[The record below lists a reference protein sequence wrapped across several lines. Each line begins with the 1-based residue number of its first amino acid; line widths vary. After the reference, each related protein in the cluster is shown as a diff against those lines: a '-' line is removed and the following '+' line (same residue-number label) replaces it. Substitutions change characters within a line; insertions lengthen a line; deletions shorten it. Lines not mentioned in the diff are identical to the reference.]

1 MAKDTANASGYTP
14 KALSKRKR
22 NNNTGVFSMPSAGSV
37 LLTSV
42 ACLLVLSLI
51 MVASASIPFANM
63 HDMDQL
69 FFFKHQLMYMG
80 LGVVAAFIVYK
91 MRLRWMYDMLSLA
104 LALLLVFILLLV
116 TLTLGDEING
126 SKRWIEI
133 GSFNFQVAELAK
145 LVLVM
150 FTADFVVRRG
160 NEVRRGYGGI
170 FRMGLVL
177 MVLVGLLLS
186 QPDFGSSVIIIGVI
200 LAIFFVAGAPWSQS
214 GLLLFFVLLGGA
226 YAVMFQEY
234 RMTRVTSF
242 FDPFDDIQGSDYQL
256 ARSLIAFG
264 RGQVTGV
271 GYGESVQKL
280 AHLPEAHTDFL
291 LAITGE
297 ELGLVGVLTVIVLEA
312 VMIASAMRISYIAL
326 KNRQMRLSYTAF
338 GFAVIF
344 IGQAIINTGMNMGL
358 MPTKG
363 LTLPFFSYGGSSM
376 LISLVMVGLLLNIH
390 KRTNQIPTDQCRH
403 Y

>member
-14 KALSKRKR
+14 NALSKRKQ
-22 NNNTGVFSMPSAGSV
+22 NSTGVLSMPSAGSV
-37 LLTSV
+37 LITSV
-42 ACLLVLSLI
+42 SCLMVLSLI

-63 HDMDQL
+63 HDIKQL
-69 FFFKHQLMYMG
+69 YFFEHQLMYMG
-80 LGVVAAFIVYK
+80 LGLIAGFMAYK
-91 MRLRWMYDMLSLA
+91 VRLLWLYDMFTLVSA
-104 LALLLVFILLLV
+104 LLIVIALLLATLLF
-116 TLTLGDEING
+116 GDAING

-133 GSFNFQVAELAK
+133 GPFNFQVAELAK
-145 LVLVM
+145 LVMVM

-160 NEVRRGYGGI
+160 TEVRHGYGGI
-170 FRMGLVL
+170 FRMGALVT
-177 MVLVGLLLS
+177 VLVGLFLS
-186 QPDFGSSVIIIGVI
+186 QPDFGSLVIIIGVI

-214 GLLLFFVLLGGA
+214 GFLLLFGLVGAA

-234 RMTRVTSF
+234 RMTRATSF
-242 FDPFDDIQGSDYQL
+242 LDPFDDIQGSDYQL

-264 RGQVTGV
+264 RGEMTGV

-291 LAITGE
+291 LAITAE
-297 ELGLVGVLTVIVLEA
+297 ELGFVGVITILALEA
-312 VMIASAMRISYIAL
+312 LVVASAMRISYIAL

-344 IGQAIINTGMNMGL
+344 IGQGVINAGMNMGL

-376 LISLVMVGLLLNIH
+376 LISLIMVGILLNIH
-390 KRTNQIPTDQCRH
+390 KKTSQIPTAQCRH

>member
-1 MAKDTANASGYTP
+1 MAKNTANASGYTSN
-14 KALSKRKR
+14 ALSKRKI
-22 NNNTGVFSMPSAGSV
+22 NNTGIFSMPSAGSV
-37 LLTSV
+37 LLASV
-42 ACLLVLSLI
+42 SCLMVLSLV

-69 FFFKHQLMYMG
+69 YFFKHQLMYMSMG
-80 LGVVAAFIVYK
+80 LVAGFMAYK
-91 MRLRWMYDMLSLA
+91 IRLLWMYDMLSLA
-104 LALLLVFILLLV
+104 SALMMVILLLIA
-116 TLTLGDEING
+116 TLLFGDAING

-145 LVLVM
+145 LVMVM
-150 FTADFVVRRG
+150 FTADYVVRRG
-160 NEVRRGYGGI
+160 NEVRQGYGGI
-170 FRMGLVL
+170 FRMGLLVT
-177 MVLVGLLLS
+177 VLVGLFLS
-186 QPDFGSSVIIIGVI
+186 QPDFGSLVIIIGVI

-214 GLLLFFVLLGGA
+214 VFLLIAGCIGAA

-234 RMTRVTSF
+234 RMTRATSF
-242 FDPFDDIQGSDYQL
+242 WDPFDDIQGSDYQL

-264 RGQVTGV
+264 RGEVTGV

-291 LAITGE
+291 LAITAE
-297 ELGLVGVLTVIVLEA
+297 ELGLIGVLTVLILEA
-312 VMIASAMRISYIAL
+312 LIIISAMRISYIAL

-344 IGQAIINTGMNMGL
+344 IGQTIINAGMNMGL

-363 LTLPFFSYGGSSM
+363 LTLPLMSYGGSAVIVM
-376 LISLVMVGLLLNIH
+376 LCCMAILVRIDYENRRK
-390 KRTNQIPTDQCRH
+390 KRG
-403 Y
+403 YEVE

>member
-1 MAKDTANASGYTP
+1 MAKNTANASGYTSN
-14 KALSKRKR
+14 ALSKRKI
-22 NNNTGVFSMPSAGSV
+22 NNTGIFSMPSAGSV
-37 LLTSV
+37 LLASV
-42 ACLLVLSLI
+42 SCLMVLSLV

-69 FFFKHQLMYMG
+69 YFFKHQLMYMSMG
-80 LGVVAAFIVYK
+80 LVAGFMAYK
-91 MRLRWMYDMLSLA
+91 IRLLWMYDMLSLA
-104 LALLLVFILLLV
+104 SALMMVILLLIA
-116 TLTLGDEING
+116 TLLFGDAING

-145 LVLVM
+145 LVMVM
-150 FTADFVVRRG
+150 FTADYVVRRG
-160 NEVRRGYGGI
+160 NEVRQGYGGI
-170 FRMGLVL
+170 FRMGLLVT
-177 MVLVGLLLS
+177 VLVGLFLS
-186 QPDFGSSVIIIGVI
+186 QPDFGSLVIIIGVI

-214 GLLLFFVLLGGA
+214 VFLLIAGCIGAA

-234 RMTRVTSF
+234 RMTRATSF
-242 FDPFDDIQGSDYQL
+242 WDPFDDIQGSDYQL

-264 RGQVTGV
+264 RGEVTGV

-291 LAITGE
+291 LAITAE
-297 ELGLVGVLTVIVLEA
+297 ELGLIGVLTVVILEA
-312 VMIASAMRISYIAL
+312 LIIISAMRISYIAL

-344 IGQAIINTGMNMGL
+344 IGQTIINAGMNMGL

-376 LISLVMVGLLLNIH
+376 LVSLMMVGILLNIH
-390 KRTNQIPTDQCRH
+390 KHTSQIPNNQCR
-403 Y
+403 YY

>member
-1 MAKDTANASGYTP
+1 MAKDTAKASGYTP
-14 KALSKRKR
+14 NALSKRKQ
-22 NNNTGVFSMPSAGSV
+22 NSTGIFSTPSAGSV
-37 LLTSV
+37 LLVSV
-42 ACLLVLSLI
+42 ACLMVLSLI

-63 HDMDQL
+63 HDIAPL
-69 FFFKHQLMYMG
+69 YFFKHQLMYMG
-80 LGVVAAFIVYK
+80 MGLVAAFMAYK
-91 MRLRWMYDMLSLA
+91 VRLLWMYDMLSLA
-104 LALLLVFILLLV
+104 SALMIVILLLIA
-116 TLTLGDEING
+116 TLLFGDAING

-145 LVLVM
+145 LVMVM

-160 NEVRRGYGGI
+160 TEVRQGYGGI
-170 FRMGLVL
+170 LRMGAVVT
-177 MVLVGLLLS
+177 VLVGLFLS
-186 QPDFGSSVIIIGVI
+186 QPDFGSLVIIIGVI

-214 GLLLFFVLLGGA
+214 GILLIAGCIGGA

-234 RMTRVTSF
+234 RMTRASSF
-242 FDPFDDIQGSDYQL
+242 IDPFDDIQGSDYQL

-297 ELGLVGVLTVIVLEA
+297 ELGFVGVVTVLTLEA
-312 VMIASAMRISYIAL
+312 LVIASAMRISYNAL

-338 GFAVIF
+338 GFGVIF
-344 IGQAIINTGMNMGL
+344 IGQGLINSGMNMGL

-376 LISLVMVGLLLNIH
+376 LISLVMVGILLNIH
-390 KRTNQIPTDQCRH
+390 KHSPKIPTAQCRH

>member
-14 KALSKRKR
+14 NALSKRKQKS
-22 NNNTGVFSMPSAGSV
+22 TGVFSMPSAGSV
-37 LLTSV
+37 LITSV
-42 ACLLVLSLI
+42 SCLMVLSLI

-63 HDMDQL
+63 HDIEQL
-69 FFFKHQLMYMG
+69 YFFKHQLMYMG
-80 LGVVAAFIVYK
+80 LGLVAGLMVYK
-91 MRLRWMYDMLSLA
+91 VRLLWLYDMFTLVSA
-104 LALLLVFILLLV
+104 LLIVIALLLA
-116 TLTLGDEING
+116 TLMFGDAING
-126 SKRWIEI
+126 SKRWIEL
-133 GSFNFQVAELAK
+133 GPFNFQVAELAK
-145 LVLVM
+145 LVMVM

-160 NEVRRGYGGI
+160 TEVRHGYGGI
-170 FRMGLVL
+170 FRMGAV
-177 MVLVGLLLS
+177 VTILVGLFLS
-186 QPDFGSSVIIIGVI
+186 QPDFGSLVIIIGVI

-214 GLLLFFVLLGGA
+214 GLLLLFGLVGAA

-234 RMTRVTSF
+234 RMTRASSF
-242 FDPFDDIQGSDYQL
+242 LDPFDDIQGSDYQL

-264 RGQVTGV
+264 RGEVTGV

-291 LAITGE
+291 LAITAE
-297 ELGLVGVLTVIVLEA
+297 ELGFVGVMTVLVLEA
-312 VMIASAMRISYIAL
+312 LVVASAMRISYIAL

-344 IGQAIINTGMNMGL
+344 IGQGVINAGMNMGL

-376 LISLVMVGLLLNIH
+376 LISLMMVGILLNIH
-390 KRTNQIPTDQCRH
+390 KKTSKIPAAQCRH

>member
-1 MAKDTANASGYTP
+1 MAKNTANASGYTP
-14 KALSKRKR
+14 NALSKRKI
-22 NNNTGVFSMPSAGSV
+22 NNTGVFSMPSAGSV
-37 LLTSV
+37 LLASV
-42 ACLLVLSLI
+42 SCLMVLSLV

-69 FFFKHQLMYMG
+69 YFFKHQLMYMSMG
-80 LGVVAAFIVYK
+80 LVAGFMAYK
-91 MRLRWMYDMLSLA
+91 VRLLWMYDMLSLA
-104 LALLLVFILLLV
+104 SALMMVILLLV
-116 TLTLGDEING
+116 ATLLFGDAING

-145 LVLVM
+145 LVMVM
-150 FTADFVVRRG
+150 FTADYVVRRG
-160 NEVRRGYGGI
+160 NEVRQGYGGI
-170 FRMGLVL
+170 FRMGLLVT
-177 MVLVGLLLS
+177 VLVGLFLS
-186 QPDFGSSVIIIGVI
+186 QPDFGSLVIIIGVI

-214 GLLLFFVLLGGA
+214 VFLLIAGCIGAA

-234 RMTRVTSF
+234 RMTRATSF
-242 FDPFDDIQGSDYQL
+242 WDPFDDIQGSDYQL

-291 LAITGE
+291 LAITAE
-297 ELGLVGVLTVIVLEA
+297 ELGLVGVLTVLMLEA
-312 VMIASAMRISYIAL
+312 LVITSAMRISYIAL

-344 IGQAIINTGMNMGL
+344 IGQTIINAGMNMGL

-376 LISLVMVGLLLNIH
+376 LVSLIMVGILLNIH
-390 KRTNQIPTDQCRH
+390 KHTSQIPNNQCR
-403 Y
+403 YY

>member
-1 MAKDTANASGYTP
+1 MAKDTANASSYTP
-14 KALSKRKR
+14 NALSKRKP
-22 NNNTGVFSMPSAGSV
+22 NNTGIFSMPSAGSV
-37 LLTSV
+37 LLVSV
-42 ACLLVLSLI
+42 ACLMVLSLI

-63 HDMDQL
+63 HGIEQL
-69 FFFKHQLMYMG
+69 HFFNHQLMYMG
-80 LGVVAAFIVYK
+80 LGLLAGLIAYK
-91 MRLRWMYDMLSLA
+91 VSLRWLYDMLSLA
-104 LALLLVFILLLV
+104 LGLLVVILLLV
-116 TLTLGDEING
+116 ATLLLGDEING

-145 LVLVM
+145 LVMVM

-160 NEVRRGYGGI
+160 NEVRQGYGGI
-170 FRMGLVL
+170 FRMGILV
-177 MVLVGLLLS
+177 MVLVGLFLS
-186 QPDFGSSVIIIGVI
+186 QPDFGSLVIIIGVI

-214 GLLLFFVLLGGA
+214 AYLLLFVLGGAA

-234 RMTRVTSF
+234 RMTRATSF
-242 FDPFDDIQGSDYQL
+242 INPFDDIQGSDYQL

-264 RGQVTGV
+264 RGEMTGV

-297 ELGLVGVLTVIVLEA
+297 ELGFVGVITILILEA
-312 VMIASAMRISYIAL
+312 LVIISAMRISYIAL
-326 KNRQMRLSYTAF
+326 KNRQMRLSYTSF

-344 IGQAIINTGMNMGL
+344 IGQGVINAGMNMGL

-390 KRTNQIPTDQCRH
+390 KRTSQIPANQCRH

>member
-1 MAKDTANASGYTP
+1 MAKNTANASGYTSNV
-14 KALSKRKR
+14 LSKRKI
-22 NNNTGVFSMPSAGSV
+22 NNTGIFSMPSAGSV
-37 LLTSV
+37 LLASV
-42 ACLLVLSLI
+42 SCLMVLSLV

-69 FFFKHQLMYMG
+69 YFFKHQLMYMSMG
-80 LGVVAAFIVYK
+80 LVAGFMAYK
-91 MRLRWMYDMLSLA
+91 IRLLWMYDMLSLA
-104 LALLLVFILLLV
+104 SALMMVILLLIA
-116 TLTLGDEING
+116 TLLFGDAING

-145 LVLVM
+145 LVMVM
-150 FTADFVVRRG
+150 FTADYVVRRG
-160 NEVRRGYGGI
+160 NEVRQGYGGI
-170 FRMGLVL
+170 FRMGLLVT
-177 MVLVGLLLS
+177 VLVGLFLS
-186 QPDFGSSVIIIGVI
+186 QPDFGSLVIIIGVI

-214 GLLLFFVLLGGA
+214 VFLLIAGCIGAA

-234 RMTRVTSF
+234 RMTRATSF
-242 FDPFDDIQGSDYQL
+242 WDPFDDIQGSDYQL

-264 RGQVTGV
+264 RGEVTGV

-291 LAITGE
+291 LAITAE
-297 ELGLVGVLTVIVLEA
+297 ELGLIGVLTVLILEA
-312 VMIASAMRISYIAL
+312 LIIISAMRISYIAL

-344 IGQAIINTGMNMGL
+344 IGQTIINAGMNMGL

-376 LISLVMVGLLLNIH
+376 LVSLMMVGILLNIH
-390 KRTNQIPTDQCRH
+390 RHTSQIPNNQCR
-403 Y
+403 YY

>member
-14 KALSKRKR
+14 NALSKRKQKS
-22 NNNTGVFSMPSAGSV
+22 TGVFSMPSAGSV
-37 LLTSV
+37 LITSV
-42 ACLLVLSLI
+42 SCLMVLSLI

-63 HDMDQL
+63 HDIEQL
-69 FFFKHQLMYMG
+69 YFFKHQLMYMG
-80 LGVVAAFIVYK
+80 LGLVAGLMVYK
-91 MRLRWMYDMLSLA
+91 VRLLWLYDMFTLVSA
-104 LALLLVFILLLV
+104 LLIVIALLLA
-116 TLTLGDEING
+116 TLMFGDAING
-126 SKRWIEI
+126 SKRWIEL
-133 GSFNFQVAELAK
+133 GPFNFQVAELAK
-145 LVLVM
+145 LVMVM

-160 NEVRRGYGGI
+160 TEVRHGYGGI
-170 FRMGLVL
+170 FRMGAV
-177 MVLVGLLLS
+177 VTILVGLFLS
-186 QPDFGSSVIIIGVI
+186 QPDFGSLVIIIGVI

-214 GLLLFFVLLGGA
+214 GLLLLFGLVGAA

-234 RMTRVTSF
+234 RMTRASSF
-242 FDPFDDIQGSDYQL
+242 LDPFDDIQGSDYQL

-264 RGQVTGV
+264 RGEVTGV

-291 LAITGE
+291 LAITAE
-297 ELGLVGVLTVIVLEA
+297 ELGFVGVMTVLVLEA
-312 VMIASAMRISYIAL
+312 LVIASAMRISYIAL

-344 IGQAIINTGMNMGL
+344 IGQGVINAGMNMGL

-376 LISLVMVGLLLNIH
+376 LISLMMVGILLNIH
-390 KRTNQIPTDQCRH
+390 KKTSKIPAAQCRH

>member
-1 MAKDTANASGYTP
+1 MAKNTANASGYTSN
-14 KALSKRKR
+14 ALSKRKI
-22 NNNTGVFSMPSAGSV
+22 NNTGIFSMPSAGSV
-37 LLTSV
+37 LLASV
-42 ACLLVLSLI
+42 SCLMVLSLV

-69 FFFKHQLMYMG
+69 YFFKHQLMYMSMG
-80 LGVVAAFIVYK
+80 LVAGFMTYK
-91 MRLRWMYDMLSLA
+91 IRLLWMYDMLSLA
-104 LALLLVFILLLV
+104 SALMMVILLLIA
-116 TLTLGDEING
+116 TLLFGDAING

-145 LVLVM
+145 LVMVM
-150 FTADFVVRRG
+150 FTADYVVRRG
-160 NEVRRGYGGI
+160 NEVRQGYGGI
-170 FRMGLVL
+170 FRMGLLVT
-177 MVLVGLLLS
+177 VLVGLFLS
-186 QPDFGSSVIIIGVI
+186 QPDFGSLVIIIGVI

-214 GLLLFFVLLGGA
+214 VFLLIAGCIGAA

-234 RMTRVTSF
+234 RMTRATSF
-242 FDPFDDIQGSDYQL
+242 WDPFDDIQGSDYQL

-264 RGQVTGV
+264 RGEVTGV

-291 LAITGE
+291 LAITAE
-297 ELGLVGVLTVIVLEA
+297 ELGLIGVLTVLILEA
-312 VMIASAMRISYIAL
+312 LIIISAMRISYIAL

-344 IGQAIINTGMNMGL
+344 IGQTIINAGMNMGL

-376 LISLVMVGLLLNIH
+376 LVSLMMVGILLNIH
-390 KRTNQIPTDQCRH
+390 KHTSQIPNNQCR
-403 Y
+403 YY

>member
-1 MAKDTANASGYTP
+1 MAKNTANASGYTSN
-14 KALSKRKR
+14 ALSKRKI
-22 NNNTGVFSMPSAGSV
+22 NNTGIFSMPSAGSV
-37 LLTSV
+37 LLASV
-42 ACLLVLSLI
+42 SCLMVLSLV

-69 FFFKHQLMYMG
+69 YFFKHQLMYMNMG
-80 LGVVAAFIVYK
+80 LVAGFMAYK
-91 MRLRWMYDMLSLA
+91 IRLLWMYDMLSLA
-104 LALLLVFILLLV
+104 SALMMVILLLIA
-116 TLTLGDEING
+116 TLLFGDAING

-145 LVLVM
+145 LVMVM
-150 FTADFVVRRG
+150 FTADYVVRRG
-160 NEVRRGYGGI
+160 NEVRQGYGGI
-170 FRMGLVL
+170 FRMGLLVT
-177 MVLVGLLLS
+177 VLVGLFLS
-186 QPDFGSSVIIIGVI
+186 QPDFGSLVIIIGVI

-214 GLLLFFVLLGGA
+214 VFLLIAGCIGAA

-234 RMTRVTSF
+234 RMTRATSF
-242 FDPFDDIQGSDYQL
+242 WDPFDDIQGSDYQL

-264 RGQVTGV
+264 RGEVTGV

-291 LAITGE
+291 LAITAE
-297 ELGLVGVLTVIVLEA
+297 ELGLIGVLTVLILEA
-312 VMIASAMRISYIAL
+312 LIIISAMRISYIAL

-344 IGQAIINTGMNMGL
+344 IGQTIINAGMNMGL

-376 LISLVMVGLLLNIH
+376 LVSLMMVGILLNIH
-390 KRTNQIPTDQCRH
+390 KHTSQIPNNQCR
-403 Y
+403 YY

>member
-1 MAKDTANASGYTP
+1 MAKNTANASGYTP
-14 KALSKRKR
+14 NALSKRKI
-22 NNNTGVFSMPSAGSV
+22 NNTGVFSMPSAGSV
-37 LLTSV
+37 LLVSV
-42 ACLLVLSLI
+42 SCLMVLSLV

-69 FFFKHQLMYMG
+69 YFFKHQLMYMSMG
-80 LGVVAAFIVYK
+80 LVAGFMAYK
-91 MRLRWMYDMLSLA
+91 VRLLWMYDMLSLA
-104 LALLLVFILLLV
+104 SALMMVILLLV
-116 TLTLGDEING
+116 ATLLFGDAING

-145 LVLVM
+145 LVMVM
-150 FTADFVVRRG
+150 FTADYVVRRG
-160 NEVRRGYGGI
+160 NEVRQGYGGI
-170 FRMGLVL
+170 FRMGLLVT
-177 MVLVGLLLS
+177 VLVGLFLS
-186 QPDFGSSVIIIGVI
+186 QPDFGSLVIIIGVI

-214 GLLLFFVLLGGA
+214 VFLLIAGCIGAA

-234 RMTRVTSF
+234 RMTRATSF
-242 FDPFDDIQGSDYQL
+242 WDPFDDIQGSDYQL

-291 LAITGE
+291 LAITAE
-297 ELGLVGVLTVIVLEA
+297 ELGLVGVLTVLMLEA
-312 VMIASAMRISYIAL
+312 LVIASAMRISYIAL

-344 IGQAIINTGMNMGL
+344 IGQTIINAGMNMGL

-376 LISLVMVGLLLNIH
+376 LVSLIMVGILLNIH
-390 KRTNQIPTDQCRH
+390 KHTSQIPNNQCR
-403 Y
+403 YY

>member
-1 MAKDTANASGYTP
+1 MAKNTANASGYTP
-14 KALSKRKR
+14 NALSKRKI
-22 NNNTGVFSMPSAGSV
+22 NNTGVFSMPSAGSV
-37 LLTSV
+37 LLASV
-42 ACLLVLSLI
+42 SCLMVLSLI

-69 FFFKHQLMYMG
+69 YFFKHQLMYMSMG
-80 LGVVAAFIVYK
+80 LVAGFMAYK
-91 MRLRWMYDMLSLA
+91 VRLLWMYDMLSLA
-104 LALLLVFILLLV
+104 SALMMVILLLIA
-116 TLTLGDEING
+116 TLLFGDAING

-145 LVLVM
+145 LVMVM
-150 FTADFVVRRG
+150 FTADYVVRRG
-160 NEVRRGYGGI
+160 NEVRQGYGGI
-170 FRMGLVL
+170 FRMGLLVT
-177 MVLVGLLLS
+177 VLVGLFLS
-186 QPDFGSSVIIIGVI
+186 QPDFGSLVIIIGVI

-214 GLLLFFVLLGGA
+214 VFLLIAGCIGAA

-234 RMTRVTSF
+234 RMTRATSF
-242 FDPFDDIQGSDYQL
+242 WDPFDDIQGSDYQL

-291 LAITGE
+291 LAITAE
-297 ELGLVGVLTVIVLEA
+297 ELGLVGVLTVLMLEA
-312 VMIASAMRISYIAL
+312 LVITSAMRISYIAL

-344 IGQAIINTGMNMGL
+344 IGQTIINAGMNMGL

-376 LISLVMVGLLLNIH
+376 LVSLIMVGILLNIH
-390 KRTNQIPTDQCRH
+390 KHTSQIPNNQCR
-403 Y
+403 YY

>member
-14 KALSKRKR
+14 NALSKRKQKS
-22 NNNTGVFSMPSAGSV
+22 TGVFSMPSAGSV
-37 LLTSV
+37 LITSV
-42 ACLLVLSLI
+42 SCLMVLSLI

-63 HDMDQL
+63 HDIEQL
-69 FFFKHQLMYMG
+69 YFFKHQLMYMG
-80 LGVVAAFIVYK
+80 LGLVAGLMVYK
-91 MRLRWMYDMLSLA
+91 VRLLWLYDMFTLVSA
-104 LALLLVFILLLV
+104 LLIVIALLLA
-116 TLTLGDEING
+116 TLMFGDAING
-126 SKRWIEI
+126 SKRWIEL
-133 GSFNFQVAELAK
+133 GPFNFQVAELAK
-145 LVLVM
+145 LVMVM

-160 NEVRRGYGGI
+160 TEVRHGYGGI
-170 FRMGLVL
+170 FRMGAV
-177 MVLVGLLLS
+177 VTILVGLFLS
-186 QPDFGSSVIIIGVI
+186 QPDFGSLVIIIGVI

-214 GLLLFFVLLGGA
+214 GLLLLFGLVGAA

-234 RMTRVTSF
+234 RMTRASSF
-242 FDPFDDIQGSDYQL
+242 LDPFDDIQGSDYQL

-264 RGQVTGV
+264 RGEVTGV

-291 LAITGE
+291 LAITAE
-297 ELGLVGVLTVIVLEA
+297 ELGFVGVMTVLVLETL
-312 VMIASAMRISYIAL
+312 VIASAMRISYIAL

-344 IGQAIINTGMNMGL
+344 IGQGVINAGMNMGL

-376 LISLVMVGLLLNIH
+376 LISLMMVGILLNIH
-390 KRTNQIPTDQCRH
+390 KKTSKIPAAQCRH

>member
-14 KALSKRKR
+14 NALSKRKH
-22 NNNTGVFSMPSAGSV
+22 NNTGVFSMPSAGSM
-37 LLTSV
+37 LLVSV
-42 ACLLVLSLI
+42 ACIMVLSLI

-63 HDMDQL
+63 HDIEQL
-69 FFFKHQLMYMG
+69 YFFKHQLMYMG
-80 LGVVAAFIVYK
+80 LGLVAGFIAYK
-91 MRLRWMYDMLSLA
+91 VRLRWLYDMLTLA
-104 LALLLVFILLLV
+104 SALFIVFLLLVV
-116 TLTLGDEING
+116 TLLIGDEING

-133 GSFNFQVAELAK
+133 GSFNFQVAELVK
-145 LVLVM
+145 LVMVM

-160 NEVRRGYGGI
+160 NEVRQGYGGI
-170 FRMGLVL
+170 FRMAVLVT
-177 MVLVGLLLS
+177 VLVGLFLS
-186 QPDFGSSVIIIGVI
+186 QPDFGSLVIIIGVI

-214 GLLLFFVLLGGA
+214 MFLLLAGLLGAA

-234 RMTRVTSF
+234 RMTRATSF
-242 FDPFDDIQGSDYQL
+242 LDPFDDIQGSDYQL
-256 ARSLIAFG
+256 SRSLIAFG
-264 RGQVTGV
+264 RGEMTGV

-297 ELGLVGVLTVIVLEA
+297 ELGFVGVLTILLLEA

-344 IGQAIINTGMNMGL
+344 IGQVVINAGMNVGL

-376 LISLVMVGLLLNIH
+376 LVSLVMVGLLLNIH
-390 KRTNQIPTDQCRH
+390 KRTNQIPANQCRH

>member
-14 KALSKRKR
+14 NALSKRKQKS
-22 NNNTGVFSMPSAGSV
+22 TGVFSMPSAGSV
-37 LLTSV
+37 LITSV
-42 ACLLVLSLI
+42 SCLMVLSLI

-63 HDMDQL
+63 HDIEQL
-69 FFFKHQLMYMG
+69 YFFKHQLMYMG
-80 LGVVAAFIVYK
+80 LGLVAGLMVYK
-91 MRLRWMYDMLSLA
+91 VRLLWLYDMFTLVSA
-104 LALLLVFILLLV
+104 LLIVIALLLA
-116 TLTLGDEING
+116 TLMFGDAING
-126 SKRWIEI
+126 SKRWIEL
-133 GSFNFQVAELAK
+133 GPFNFQVAELAK
-145 LVLVM
+145 LVMVM

-160 NEVRRGYGGI
+160 TEVRHGYGGI
-170 FRMGLVL
+170 FRMGAVVTILV
-177 MVLVGLLLS
+177 VLFLS
-186 QPDFGSSVIIIGVI
+186 QPDFGSLVIIIGVI

-214 GLLLFFVLLGGA
+214 GVLLLFGLVGAA

-234 RMTRVTSF
+234 RMTRASSF
-242 FDPFDDIQGSDYQL
+242 IDPFDDIQGSDYQL

-264 RGQVTGV
+264 RGEVTGV

-291 LAITGE
+291 LAITAE
-297 ELGLVGVLTVIVLEA
+297 ELGFVGVMTVLVLEA
-312 VMIASAMRISYIAL
+312 LVVASAMRISYIAL

-344 IGQAIINTGMNMGL
+344 IGQGVINAGMNMGL

-376 LISLVMVGLLLNIH
+376 LISLMMVGILLNIH
-390 KRTNQIPTDQCRH
+390 KKTSKIPAAQCRH

>member
-1 MAKDTANASGYTP
+1 MAKNTANASGYTP
-14 KALSKRKR
+14 NALSKRKI
-22 NNNTGVFSMPSAGSV
+22 NNTGVFSMPSAGSV
-37 LLTSV
+37 LLASV
-42 ACLLVLSLI
+42 SCLMVLSLV

-69 FFFKHQLMYMG
+69 YFFKHQLMYMSMG
-80 LGVVAAFIVYK
+80 LVAGFMAYK
-91 MRLRWMYDMLSLA
+91 VRLLWMYDMLSLA
-104 LALLLVFILLLV
+104 SALMMVILLLV
-116 TLTLGDEING
+116 ATLLFGDAING

-145 LVLVM
+145 LVMVM
-150 FTADFVVRRG
+150 FTADYVVRRG
-160 NEVRRGYGGI
+160 NEVRQGYGGI
-170 FRMGLVL
+170 FRMGLLVT
-177 MVLVGLLLS
+177 VLVGLFLS
-186 QPDFGSSVIIIGVI
+186 QPDFGSLVIIIGVI

-214 GLLLFFVLLGGA
+214 VFLLIAGCIGAA

-234 RMTRVTSF
+234 RMTRATSF
-242 FDPFDDIQGSDYQL
+242 WDPFDDIQGSDYQL

-291 LAITGE
+291 LAITAE
-297 ELGLVGVLTVIVLEA
+297 ELGLVGVLTVLILEA
-312 VMIASAMRISYIAL
+312 LVITSAMRISYIAL

-344 IGQAIINTGMNMGL
+344 IGQTIINAGMNMGL

-376 LISLVMVGLLLNIH
+376 LVSLIMVGILLNIH
-390 KRTNQIPTDQCRH
+390 KHTSQIPNNQCR
-403 Y
+403 YY

>member
-14 KALSKRKR
+14 NDLSKRKQD
-22 NNNTGVFSMPSAGSV
+22 NTGIFSMPSAGSV
-37 LLTSV
+37 LIASV
-42 ACLLVLSLI
+42 GCLMVLSLI

-63 HDMDQL
+63 HHMDPL
-69 FFFKHQLMYMG
+69 YFFKHQMTYMLMG
-80 LGVVAAFIVYK
+80 LVAGYIAYK
-91 MRLRWMYDMLSLA
+91 VRLLWMYDMLA
-104 LALLLVFILLLV
+104 LASSLLLVILLLIA
-116 TLTLGDEING
+116 TLMFGDAING

-145 LVLVM
+145 LVMVM

-160 NEVRRGYGGI
+160 NEVRQGYGGI
-170 FRMGLVL
+170 LRMGLL
-177 MVLVGLLLS
+177 FGILVGLFLS
-186 QPDFGSSVIIIGVI
+186 QPDFGSLVIIIGVI
-200 LAIFFVAGAPWSQS
+200 LLIFFVAGAPWSQS
-214 GLLLFFVLLGGA
+214 GILLALGSVGAA

-234 RMTRVTSF
+234 RMTRATSF
-242 FDPFDDIQGSDYQL
+242 LDPFDDIQGSDYQL

-264 RGQVTGV
+264 RGEVTGV

-297 ELGLVGVLTVIVLEA
+297 ELGLVGVLTVLTLEA
-312 VMIASAMRISYIAL
+312 LVVASAMRISYNAL
-326 KNRQMRLSYTAF
+326 KNRQMRLSYSAF

-344 IGQAIINTGMNMGL
+344 IGQGIINSGMNMGL

-376 LISLVMVGLLLNIH
+376 LVSMIMVGILLNIH
-390 KRTNQIPTDQCRH
+390 KHSPNIPSAQCRH

>member
-1 MAKDTANASGYTP
+1 MAKNTANASGYTSN
-14 KALSKRKR
+14 ALSKRKI
-22 NNNTGVFSMPSAGSV
+22 NNTGIFSMPSAGSV
-37 LLTSV
+37 LLASV
-42 ACLLVLSLI
+42 SCLMVLSLV

-69 FFFKHQLMYMG
+69 YFFKHQLMYMSMG
-80 LGVVAAFIVYK
+80 LVAGFMAYK
-91 MRLRWMYDMLSLA
+91 IRLLWMYDMLSLA
-104 LALLLVFILLLV
+104 SALMVVILLLIA
-116 TLTLGDEING
+116 TLLFGDAING

-145 LVLVM
+145 LVMVM
-150 FTADFVVRRG
+150 FTADYVVRRG
-160 NEVRRGYGGI
+160 NEVRQGYGGI
-170 FRMGLVL
+170 FRMGLLVT
-177 MVLVGLLLS
+177 VLVGLFLS
-186 QPDFGSSVIIIGVI
+186 QPDFGSLVIIIGVI

-214 GLLLFFVLLGGA
+214 VFLLIAGCIGAA

-234 RMTRVTSF
+234 RMTRATSF
-242 FDPFDDIQGSDYQL
+242 WDPFDDIQGSDYQL

-264 RGQVTGV
+264 RGEVTGV

-291 LAITGE
+291 LAITAE
-297 ELGLVGVLTVIVLEA
+297 ELGLIGVLTVLILEA
-312 VMIASAMRISYIAL
+312 LIIISAMRISYIAL

-344 IGQAIINTGMNMGL
+344 IGQTIINAGMNMGL

-376 LISLVMVGLLLNIH
+376 LVSLMMVGILLNIH
-390 KRTNQIPTDQCRH
+390 RHTSQIPNNQCR
-403 Y
+403 YY